1 MSYITVKEFY
11 DDNKNKFHL
20 RMLAG
25 QDYFFKKKI
34 IVSDINRP
42 GLALTGFFDYYP
54 YERIQVFGKTEFT
67 YINKLGREK
76 ANKVLEKI
84 FSENICCCVITRN
97 LKPPFSFISI
107 AQKYKIP
114 VMLTSLFTTKLI
126 SSAMIYLEKKLAP
139 KITIHGTFVDVYG
152 IGVLMTGKSGT
163 GKSEIALE
171 LVKRGHRLVAD
182 DLIEITKLSDEVI
195 EGRGI
200 TIIQHHMEV
209 RGLGII
215 DIRNLFGVGAVRD
228 DQIVQLVVH
237 LEEWEKGKDYERLGL
252 DDIYENVVG
261 VQIPKIVL
269 PVKPGRNLSVIIE
282 VAAMTQRLKSHG
294 YNPAKELNKNI
305 IKWMKTPQKERQNVS
320 DK

>member
-1 MSYITVKEFY
+1 MNHITVKEFY
-11 DDNKNKFHL
+11 NDNKNKFHL
-20 RMLAG
+20 RMLSG
-25 QDYFFKKKI
+25 QDYFSKKKI

-42 GLALTGFFDYYP
+42 GLALSGFFDYFP

-67 YINKLGREK
+67 YIKKLGREK

-97 LKPPFSFISI
+97 LKPPFNFISI

-114 VMLTSLFTTKLI
+114 VLLTSLFTTKLI

-200 TIIQHHMEV
+200 SIIQHHMEV
-209 RGLGII
+209 RGIGII

-228 DQIVQLVVH
+228 DQKVQLVVH

-252 DDIYENVVG
+252 DDIYENVVD